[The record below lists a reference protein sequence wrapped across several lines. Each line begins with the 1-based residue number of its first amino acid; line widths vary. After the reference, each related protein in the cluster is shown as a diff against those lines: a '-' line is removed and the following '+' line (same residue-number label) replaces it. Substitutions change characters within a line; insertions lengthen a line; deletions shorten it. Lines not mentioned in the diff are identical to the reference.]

1 VPGDTIIFKLEL
13 LSPIRRGICHM
24 YARAYVGNKIVTEG
38 EMMAQIVRV
47 DKNNSED
54 SKTPVISEGQA
65 L

>member
-1 VPGDTIIFKLEL
+1 
-13 LSPIRRGICHM
+13 M

-54 SKTPVISEGQA
+54 SNTPVISEPQA